1 MKDKMKNTLEQEVEL
16 LGRSVSVL
24 LIAGLLVV
32 GGASAALLNQ
42 FATIDGEADVDQAVE
57 FVDGDIDEV
66 FEDDVY
72 AGATVVSE
80 ERTLQSN
87 TEAEA
92 TVEFVTTLSNEDKDL
107 DTVDFDVSD
116 FEQASA
122 DITWAEDG
130 DYAFTTQVVNTFPE
144 AGADYEGAPSGDVPD
159 VTIDDS
165 EDEEV
170 TLSEYDGDEVE
181 DGHTVVVES
190 DLESLK
196 VDVENVE
203 VHSDEETV
211 EHIRIE
217 ADDVEVAGFAVK
229 TDGEEEGN
237 GITLSDPLDD
247 VMIRDNKLE
256 DLKRGV
262 IVTGA
267 KAEENYP
274 VDAEI
279 KNNDFIDNHVGV
291 SQASSDDLEI
301 SDNVFEGHD
310 VEAIGSV
317 PDWGSPTVEH
327 NRFSDNAASVQVYVD
342 GTLTA
347 DNNFFAEGF
356 NTAVDDDADD
366 SAEVKASYSTHE
378 SQVTFT
384 EEGEEV
390 GVAVVYDFPLTL
402 TPDVYDITTDV
413 QPVTAE

>member
-1 MKDKMKNTLEQEVEL
+1 MKDKLTHEVEL

-32 GGASAALLNQ
+32 GGASAALLNS
-42 FATIDGEADVDQAVE
+42 FGTIDGEADVDQAVE

-262 IVTGA
+262 IVTGT